1 MGATG
6 SKHVTNA
13 AQIATVFN
21 GDSKKNTVTPE
32 DVASWKK
39 WDYIIV
45 GGGSAGCV
53 LAHRLSEDPNV
64 SVLVIEAGKDCLDQL
79 FSRIP
84 LTFGRLFK
92 TEADWAYTTKPQST
106 LDGRS
111 LFWPRGKMLGGY
123 YDDWAVEG
131 WTYEDL
137 KPYFRK
143 AEKFTPH
150 VGHPLVDHL
159 TVVTR
164 VTGRLDIRTL
174 LTPVASGSNRASK
187 SEFHTTREPTD
198 FTDINTPAG
207 TIGVSEIVSHVDPQ
221 GQRSSTSTAYLPK
234 SVLERPNLTVLIDT
248 RITRLLFDTSNPDEP
263 RAVGV
268 EIAQSANGSRYRI
281 AASKEVILSAGAI
294 GTPQILLASGVGPKD
309 VVEKAS
315 VQVLKE
321 SNHVGRNLY
330 DHLLSCVIFRATES
344 LDYLGTTSGSLLPL
358 AKWLAT
364 GTGPLTSNL
373 CEGGLFI
380 RTDDPKIFGPNPAE
394 IEDTT
399 SGPNAP
405 NLEMACAPLTFA
417 EHGFKSAPPG
427 EKAFTMAPVLL
438 RPKSSGFITISSGN
452 VWDNAVIEP
461 NYFADPN
468 DIKTLV
474 QGVRLALKIAHT
486 KPLADKLIFRPN
498 TDTSSVFFMGDQDP
512 AAITDAEIEAW
523 LRREAQT
530 IYHPVGTAKMG
541 SSIENSV
548 VDSQLRLSA
557 HPVAG
562 IVAIAERAADLIK
575 PFCQL
580 QIFEVQDQCA
590 LYATELDHDSKS
602 VEYPTGAEK
611 AVIAAAEELME
622 KTMKKYDPSHD
633 AYHVN
638 RVRRTALALAKSQTP
653 QPDLLVVELAA
664 LLHDVLDKNTVKGN
678 VDLLGDGRAELIV
691 RIVENVS
698 WSTEKKLRAENKLE
712 PWHDSCVELHLR
724 TRCGPTRR
732 YWSFAFTHQRPLKTP
747 QGRELG
753 AQRHQLMLQFLDA
766 VDKEYEVVIPNTYNK
781 MPSTMVY
788 DLARNKT

>member
-1 MGATG
+1 MGAVG

-111 LFWPRGKMLGGY
+111 LFWPRGKMLGGCSSINAMVY
-123 YDDWAVEG
+123 THAAPSDYDDWAVEG

-150 VGHPLVDHL
+150 VGHPLVDPSH
-159 TVVTR
+159 R
-164 VTGRLDIRTL
+164 GDQGHWKTGYSYFADTCRLWIESCKQVGI
-174 LTPVASGSNRASK
+174 PYN
-187 SEFHTTREPTD
+187 P
-198 FTDINTPAG
+198 DINTPAG

-512 AAITDAEIEAW
+512 ATITDAEIEAW

-541 SSIENSV
+541 SSIETSV
-548 VDSQLRLSA
+548 VDSQLRVHGVKGLRVVDASMFPKQLSA

-575 PFCQL
+575 R
-580 QIFEVQDQCA
+580 
-590 LYATELDHDSKS
+590 
-602 VEYPTGAEK
+602 GA
-611 AVIAAAEELME
+611 
-622 KTMKKYDPSHD
+622 
-633 AYHVN
+633 
-638 RVRRTALALAKSQTP
+638 
-653 QPDLLVVELAA
+653 
-664 LLHDVLDKNTVKGN
+664 
-678 VDLLGDGRAELIV
+678 
-691 RIVENVS
+691 
-698 WSTEKKLRAENKLE
+698 
-712 PWHDSCVELHLR
+712 
-724 TRCGPTRR
+724 
-732 YWSFAFTHQRPLKTP
+732 
-747 QGRELG
+747 
-753 AQRHQLMLQFLDA
+753 
-766 VDKEYEVVIPNTYNK
+766 
-781 MPSTMVY
+781 
-788 DLARNKT
+788 

>member
-84 LTFGRLFK
+84 LTFGRLFN

-111 LFWPRGKMLGGY
+111 LFWPRGKMLGGCSSINAMVY
-123 YDDWAVEG
+123 THAAPSDYDDWAVEG

-150 VGHPLVDHL
+150 VGHPLVDPSH
-159 TVVTR
+159 R
-164 VTGRLDIRTL
+164 GDQGHWKTGYSYFADTCRLWIESCKQVGI
-174 LTPVASGSNRASK
+174 PYN
-187 SEFHTTREPTD
+187 P
-198 FTDINTPAG
+198 DINTPAG

-380 RTDDPKIFGPNPAE
+380 RTDDPKIFGPNPAH

-512 AAITDAEIEAW
+512 ATITDAEIEAW

-541 SSIENSV
+541 SSIETSV
-548 VDSQLRLSA
+548 VDSQLRVHGVKGLRVVDASMFPKQLSA

-575 PFCQL
+575 R
-580 QIFEVQDQCA
+580 
-590 LYATELDHDSKS
+590 
-602 VEYPTGAEK
+602 GA
-611 AVIAAAEELME
+611 
-622 KTMKKYDPSHD
+622 
-633 AYHVN
+633 
-638 RVRRTALALAKSQTP
+638 
-653 QPDLLVVELAA
+653 
-664 LLHDVLDKNTVKGN
+664 
-678 VDLLGDGRAELIV
+678 
-691 RIVENVS
+691 
-698 WSTEKKLRAENKLE
+698 
-712 PWHDSCVELHLR
+712 
-724 TRCGPTRR
+724 
-732 YWSFAFTHQRPLKTP
+732 
-747 QGRELG
+747 
-753 AQRHQLMLQFLDA
+753 
-766 VDKEYEVVIPNTYNK
+766 
-781 MPSTMVY
+781 
-788 DLARNKT
+788 

>member
-111 LFWPRGKMLGGY
+111 LFWPRGKMLGGCSSINAMVY
-123 YDDWAVEG
+123 THAAPSDYDDWAVEG

-150 VGHPLVDHL
+150 VGHPLVDPSH
-159 TVVTR
+159 R
-164 VTGRLDIRTL
+164 GDQGHWKTGYS
-174 LTPVASGSNRASK
+174 TPVASGSNRASK

-309 VVEKAS
+309 VVQKAS

-380 RTDDPKIFGPNPAE
+380 RTDDPKIFGPNPAH

-512 AAITDAEIEAW
+512 ATITDAEIEAW

-541 SSIENSV
+541 SSIETSV
-548 VDSQLRLSA
+548 VDSQLRVHGVKGLRVVDASMFPKQLSA

-575 PFCQL
+575 R
-580 QIFEVQDQCA
+580 
-590 LYATELDHDSKS
+590 
-602 VEYPTGAEK
+602 GA
-611 AVIAAAEELME
+611 
-622 KTMKKYDPSHD
+622 
-633 AYHVN
+633 
-638 RVRRTALALAKSQTP
+638 
-653 QPDLLVVELAA
+653 
-664 LLHDVLDKNTVKGN
+664 
-678 VDLLGDGRAELIV
+678 
-691 RIVENVS
+691 
-698 WSTEKKLRAENKLE
+698 
-712 PWHDSCVELHLR
+712 
-724 TRCGPTRR
+724 
-732 YWSFAFTHQRPLKTP
+732 
-747 QGRELG
+747 
-753 AQRHQLMLQFLDA
+753 
-766 VDKEYEVVIPNTYNK
+766 
-781 MPSTMVY
+781 
-788 DLARNKT
+788 